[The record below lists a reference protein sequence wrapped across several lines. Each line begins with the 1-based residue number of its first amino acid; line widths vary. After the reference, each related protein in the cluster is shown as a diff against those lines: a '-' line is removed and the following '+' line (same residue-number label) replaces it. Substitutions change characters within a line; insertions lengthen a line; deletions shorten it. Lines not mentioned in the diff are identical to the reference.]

1 MLKKE
6 FTSNR
11 IIAIIIL
18 SVQYNLPKKKVQMT
32 SVSIMK
38 NERKFYM
45 KLSTLELEVLNL
57 LETNYGISVEAIS
70 KITNKSVETIMEM
83 MNGLIEKEVLFKGS
97 FTIDWDKIDNEER
110 VMARIDLKVTP
121 KNGFGFD
128 ELAQRISEYEEV
140 DSVYLISGTY
150 DLSLVVKG
158 KSMNDIS
165 KFVSGQLA
173 SLDSIQETAT
183 NFIMKKYKHD
193 RNILVDGKKDQR
205 LVKVTL

>member
-18 SVQYNLPKKKVQMT
+18 SVQYNLPKKVQMT

>member
-1 MLKKE
+1 
-6 FTSNR
+6 
-11 IIAIIIL
+11 
-18 SVQYNLPKKKVQMT
+18 
-32 SVSIMK
+32 
-38 NERKFYM
+38 M
-45 KLSTLELEVLNL
+45 KLTALELDILNL
-57 LETNYGISVEAIS
+57 LESNYGISVEAIS

-83 MNGLIEKEVLFKGS
+83 MNGLIEKKILFKGS
-97 FTIDWDKIDNEER
+97 FTIDWDKISGEER

-121 KNGFGFD
+121 KNGLGFD
-128 ELAQRISEYEEV
+128 ELAYRISQYEEV
-140 DSVYLISGTY
+140 DSVYLISGAY

-173 SLDSIQETAT
+173 SLESIQETAT

-193 RNILVDGKKDQR
+193 GNVLNDGDKDQR

>member
-1 MLKKE
+1 M
-6 FTSNR
+6 
-11 IIAIIIL
+11 I
-18 SVQYNLPKKKVQMT
+18 
-32 SVSIMK
+32 SVSIME

-128 ELAQRISEYEEV
+128 ELAERISEYEEV